1 MGELKP
7 RDDFSKP
14 TKKVLAERVSHLC
27 SNPQC
32 RVLTRGAKTG
42 SAGTAGIG
50 VAAHIT
56 AAAISGPRYDAA
68 LTKQQR
74 KDYDNGIWLCQ
85 SCSRIID
92 VDVAKYSVSLLKSW
106 RMQAEEFSNT
116 NIGKK
121 LYDGNTVK
129 REIVKST
136 IEYISE
142 RSISSSSDLAI
153 EAINIKQSELSS
165 LDSRFNVTTNIIDG
179 RVSSLIE
186 PKSHGIELKIAAA
199 DKNDDTLYSSLLGLE
214 EEGRE
219 FSIDTSKINI
229 SGSPLFEQVIARSG
243 GVLQAGAVKQKIQCE
258 LYATNND
265 ETLLLASCRAHIYG
279 GTKKT
284 ILEGL
289 ALNNFLSFSTE
300 MSDISKSTFT
310 IRTSS
315 WLDKKLNKLPFF
327 PKLIKAIDILS
338 KSGELKVIHDHPEH
352 GEVIVAHTNVLDKG
366 EVFIGQFISLLKYVH
381 KARIVNDY
389 LNSDLSYQYFNASEE
404 EVKALGEFSDL
415 IGSPVIITADQIES
429 NPKLKVLLNEGFF
442 ENENPIGTPN
452 TSIRIDMQGSL
463 KQLFNQDIPEY
474 FIRHQYNNVGVVT
487 NGGLIENTEVELELH
502 MSGSSQY
509 IKTVMQYK

>member
-32 RVLTRGAKTG
+32 KVLTRGAKTG

-153 EAINIKQSELSS
+153 KAIKIKQSELSS

-199 DKNDDTLYSSLLGLE
+199 NKNDDTLYSSLLGLE

-284 ILEGL
+284 IIEGL
-289 ALNNFLSFSTE
+289 ALNNFLSFSTQ

-338 KSGELKVIHDHPEH
+338 KSGGVE
-352 GEVIVAHTNVLDKG
+352 
-366 EVFIGQFISLLKYVH
+366 
-381 KARIVNDY
+381 
-389 LNSDLSYQYFNASEE
+389 SYTR
-404 EVKALGEFSDL
+404 
-415 IGSPVIITADQIES
+415 SP
-429 NPKLKVLLNEGFF
+429 
-442 ENENPIGTPN
+442 
-452 TSIRIDMQGSL
+452 
-463 KQLFNQDIPEY
+463 
-474 FIRHQYNNVGVVT
+474 
-487 NGGLIENTEVELELH
+487 
-502 MSGSSQY
+502 
-509 IKTVMQYK
+509 